1 MILARGI
8 ALILHPI
15 INHVKLSGPIFPAL
29 VKNNFGHDFS
39 NQNMIHLTKNQLEET
54 FKA

>member
-8 ALILHPI
+8 ALFLHPI
-15 INHVKLSGPIFPAL
+15 INHVMLSGLNFPAL
-29 VKNNFGHDFS
+29 VKYNFGHDFP